1 MNDAPPQL
9 HRQSPPKA
17 PSPKKRRRLNDSP
30 SSKRKRS
37 MPPVEINVPN
47 MASPEVEIDVVNC
60 SRTNS
65 FSVPPTSMGQNSSQ
79 KLDSLK
85 ALLDA
90 SSTEGPSKSSAA
102 SPAVNALKPPARTID
117 PNSPH
122 RHHPDNLYLT
132 GSVWLPKRNPEA
144 ALLEDF
150 ATVYML
156 NGFSDV
162 NRQELQK
169 TLENALRELR
179 TEDSSQSSTAA
190 GSGKPEDSAYSSSV
204 SSRAASSSNP
214 PETETPANGA
224 SATDGPKA
232 GEKKENGSNNS
243 DSSTW

>member
-1 MNDAPPQL
+1 PPQL

-65 FSVPPTSMGQNSSQ
+65 FSVPPTSVGQNSSQ

-122 RHHPDNLYLT
+122 RHHPDNL
-132 GSVWLPKRNPEA
+132 PKRNPEA

-179 TEDSSQSSTAA
+179 TEDSSQSAAA

-214 PETETPANGA
+214 PETETPANT
-224 SATDGPKA
+224 ATDGQKA
-232 GEKKENGSNNS
+232 GEKKENGNN
-243 DSSTW
+243 DSST